1 MKLLPLALIFSIFT
15 SLMSQAC
22 MFPNSGEE
30 YDALIKVDKPQT
42 GMIYFISFPRSVN
55 SSKGTPTIFLNYVSE
70 AIEEDCIDDEE
81 IEKGMHRICMPID
94 SYREEVNILNWKD
107 WLRESLWFNKKTTFS
122 GQLLVTPREGYS
134 VHVDVMWPSDVCLTF
149 GKKSLNG

>member
-1 MKLLPLALIFSIFT
+1 MKLLPLLLIFSIFT
-15 SLMSQAC
+15 SFMSQAC

-42 GMIYFISFPRSVN
+42 EMIYFISFPRSVN

-70 AIEEDCIDDEE
+70 AIEEDCIDGEE

-107 WLRESLWFNKKTTFS
+107 WLRETLWFNKKTTFS
-122 GQLLVTPREGYS
+122 GEVLVTPREGYT
-134 VHVDVMWPSDVCLTF
+134 VHLDVMWPSDACLTF
-149 GKKSLNG
+149 GKKSLHG